1 MRLSALFVAALA
13 AIAEAKVA
21 FTNSQFVVEAGQPF
35 ELKWTGADGPVTITL
50 KNGPNT
56 ALKDVMVIDQN
67 DSGTSFT
74 WTPPSTLPSDLYA
87 FEIVDSTGVP
97 NYSIQWNF
105 QGTASASVSTGS
117 STVTSGSSTS
127 TSVST
132 TTSTTS
138 TTTNTSSTSSSKSSS
153 STHSS
158 STTTRATSTSS
169 TPTATPANTNDG
181 LRAKSPL
188 ALVLVTVVALLYFN

>member
-1 MRLSALFVAALA
+1 MRLSTIFVAALA

-21 FTNSQFVVEAGQPF
+21 FTNSAFVIEAGKPF
-35 ELKWTGADGPVTITL
+35 QLTWTGAVGPVTITL
-50 KNGPNT
+50 KDGPNT

-67 DSGTSFT
+67 DTGTSFT
-74 WTPPSTLPSDLYA
+74 WTPPSTLPSDIYA
-87 FEIVDSTGVP
+87 FQIVDSTGVP
-97 NYSIQWNF
+97 NYSVQWNF
-105 QGTASASVSTGS
+105 QGTASASVSVSS

-132 TTSTTS
+132 TTST
-138 TTTNTSSTSSSKSSS
+138 
-153 STHSS
+153 S
-158 STTTRATSTSS
+158 STTTTSS
-169 TPTATPANTNDG
+169 NTSSSSSSSSRNSSTTTHASTTSSSPTTTPANTNDG

>member
-1 MRLSALFVAALA
+1 MRLSAFFVAALA

-21 FTNSQFVVEAGQPF
+21 FTNSAYVVEAGQPF
-35 ELKWTGADGPVTITL
+35 ELKWSGATGPVTITL
-50 KNGPNT
+50 KTGPNT
-56 ALKDVMVIDQN
+56 ALKDVMVIDQS

-74 WTPPSTLPSDLYA
+74 WTPPATLPSGIYA
-87 FEIVDSTGVP
+87 FQIVDSTNDP
-97 NYSIQWNF
+97 NYSPQFNF

-117 STVTSGSSTS
+117 STVTSGSTTS

-132 TTSTTS
+132 TTSTSS
-138 TTTNTSSTSSSKSSS
+138 TTTTSSNSSSSSSTSSRSS
-153 STHSS
+153 STS
-158 STTTRATSTSS
+158 TRASSTSS